1 MQQKRNAHLCDT
13 HHAKYPEV
21 CYTVPTLVLQGLLI
35 LITGCIAEVK
45 VG

>member
-1 MQQKRNAHLCDT
+1 MLRYVTHIKKRIL
-13 HHAKYPEV
+13 KS
-21 CYTVPTLVLQGLLI
+21 VPTLVLQGLLI